1 MDKNHNELGNDRL
14 TETEVLETEAAS
26 PEAAL
31 IEKGT
36 RRWSLFSSLRYAEY
50 RYLWSGALLSN
61 IGTWIQSVALGLFVF
76 QLTHSEFTLGLV
88 NFSSS
93 IPTLFLAL
101 VGGIVADRYQRRSL
115 IIVTQVVQML
125 LALTLGILISL
136 HTANV
141 ANIIIISLVTGI
153 ASSFGFPAWLSLIP
167 ELVPKK
173 DLLNAVALNSAQFNV
188 ARLIGP
194 AIAGFIISLL
204 GVAASFYINSLS
216 FLAVIIALLLIKPPP
231 IKIRK
236 SEVSVWKN
244 FTEGINY
251 AKEHTSAAVLLICV
265 GTLTTFGMSHTT
277 LMPVYAIDI
286 LKTGAR
292 GLGYLFAAT
301 GLGAVTGALIVA
313 GLTHIIP
320 RRNLI
325 KLGIFSYSILLLVFA
340 FSKVFIISLLAQV
353 GIGIAFL
360 TTTSSINTSLQLMA
374 PTQIRGRVMSLFVWA
389 FMGLFPIG
397 SLMVGS
403 LAGLIGSPPTLA
415 IGAAVLLITS
425 AILYFR
431 PQLLENVG

>member
-1 MDKNHNELGNDRL
+1 MDKNHNEQGIDRL
-14 TETEVLETEAAS
+14 TETEVLETEATS

-31 IEKGT
+31 IETGT
-36 RRWSLFSSLRYAEY
+36 RRWSLFSSLGYAEY

-76 QLTHSEFTLGLV
+76 QLTHSEFALGFV
-88 NFSSS
+88 TFSSS
-93 IPTLFLAL
+93 IPTFFLAL

-115 IIVTQVVQML
+115 IIATQVVQML

-136 HTANV
+136 HAATV
-141 ANIIIISLVTGI
+141 VTIVVISLITGI

-188 ARLIGP
+188 ARLVGP
-194 AIAGFIISLL
+194 AIAGLIIGSL

-231 IKIRK
+231 VKTRQ
-236 SEVSVWKN
+236 SEMSAWQN
-244 FTEGINY
+244 FTEGIKY
-251 AKEHTSAAVLLICV
+251 AKEHASAAVLLICV
-265 GTLTTFGMSHTT
+265 GTLTMFGMSHTT

-286 LKTGAR
+286 LKTGAQ

-325 KLGIFSYSILLLVFA
+325 KLGLFSYGILLLVFA
-340 FSKVFIISLLAQV
+340 FSKIFIISLLAQV

-397 SLMVGS
+397 SLIVGS
-403 LAGLIGSPPTLA
+403 LARFIGSPPTLA
-415 IGAAVLLITS
+415 IGATVLLIAS

-431 PQLLENVG
+431 PHLLENVG

>member
-292 GLGYLFAAT
+292 GLGY
-301 GLGAVTGALIVA
+301 
-313 GLTHIIP
+313 
-320 RRNLI
+320 
-325 KLGIFSYSILLLVFA
+325 
-340 FSKVFIISLLAQV
+340 
-353 GIGIAFL
+353 
-360 TTTSSINTSLQLMA
+360 
-374 PTQIRGRVMSLFVWA
+374 
-389 FMGLFPIG
+389 
-397 SLMVGS
+397 
-403 LAGLIGSPPTLA
+403 
-415 IGAAVLLITS
+415 
-425 AILYFR
+425 
-431 PQLLENVG
+431 